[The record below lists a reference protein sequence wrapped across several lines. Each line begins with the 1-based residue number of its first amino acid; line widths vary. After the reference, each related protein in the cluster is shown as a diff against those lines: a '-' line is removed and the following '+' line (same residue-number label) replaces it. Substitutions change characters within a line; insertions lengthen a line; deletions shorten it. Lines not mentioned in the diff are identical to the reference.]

1 MKSEV
6 KWVDELTFEGHQDG
20 QIVGMSVGDP
30 AGGRGR
36 GVRPKGLLL
45 TALGGCT
52 GMDVVSILQKMRVPV
67 EGLDIQVSADTTR
80 EHPRVFK
87 SIHVRYVFRGGD
99 LPQDKLARAVTLS
112 QERYCGVSAMLARNC
127 PVTWE
132 IVVEPSRRKGAPAS

>member
-6 KWVDELTFEGHQDG
+6 KWVEDLTFEGYQDG
-20 QIVGMSVGDP
+20 QIVGMTVGEP

-52 GMDVVSILQKMRVPV
+52 AMDVVSILAKMRVPLSGFEV
-67 EGLDIQVSADTTR
+67 QVSAETGR
-80 EHPRVFK
+80 EHPKVFK
-87 SIHVRYVFRGGD
+87 AIHVRYVFHGKD
-99 LPQDKLARAVTLS
+99 LPMDKLTRAVTLS
-112 QERYCGVSAMLARNC
+112 QERYCGVSAMLAKNC

-132 IVVEPSRRKGAPAS
+132 IVLETPKR